1 MKVVHIMRIAI
12 VFLSAALTPIWAQG
26 IKLPANLE
34 KLAAK
39 AESSVDV
46 TLDSSMLRLAARFLS
61 DKDSDEAKAKQLI
74 TGLDS
79 LTVRSFEF
87 AREGEYD
94 RADVDAVRAQLQSP
108 AWSRIVGVKSKDSGE
123 DVDVYLKSAGN
134 GQLGGVVMISAKPKA
149 LTIVTLTGT
158 LDPARLADLGGQF
171 HIPKIYMTMSAGR
184 REWK

>member
-1 MKVVHIMRIAI
+1 MKIAI
-12 VFLSAALTPIWAQG
+12 AFLGAALAPIWAQE
-26 IKLPANLE
+26 IKLPASLE
-34 KLAAK
+34 KLGAK

-46 TLDSSMLRLAARFLS
+46 TLDSSMLQLAARFLS
-61 DKDSDEAKAKQLI
+61 DKDSDEAKAKKLI

-94 RADVDAVRAQLQSP
+94 RADVDAVRAQLQTP
-108 AWSRIVGVKSKDSGE
+108 AWSRIVGVKSKDSGK
-123 DVDVYLKSAGN
+123 DVDVYIKSAGN
-134 GQLGGVVMISAKPKA
+134 GQLGGVVIVSAEPKE

-158 LDPARLADLGGQF
+158 LDPGHLADLGGQF
-171 HIPKIYMTMSAGR
+171 HIPKIYLGSAGR

>member
-1 MKVVHIMRIAI
+1 MKIAI
-12 VFLSAALTPIWAQG
+12 VFLAAALTPIWAQG
-26 IKLPANLE
+26 NKLPASLE
-34 KLAAK
+34 KLGAK

-46 TLDSSMLRLAARFLS
+46 TLDSSMLQLAARFLS
-61 DKDSDEAKAKQLI
+61 DKDSDEVKAKNLI

-108 AWSRIVGVKSKDSGE
+108 AWSRIVGVKSKDSGK

-134 GQLGGVVMISAKPKA
+134 GQLGGVVIISAEPKE

-158 LDPARLADLGGQF
+158 LDPARLADVGGQF
-171 HIPKIYMTMSAGR
+171 HIPKIYMSMHAAGR